1 MPALTLTNTLLTD
14 NDFNSSSFPPNI
26 GLLSEMQTEN
36 RIGGNWTN
44 GEEDLR
50 KDPVYST

>member
-26 GLLSEMQTEN
+26 GLLSEMQTKN
-36 RIGGNWTN
+36 RIGGN
-44 GEEDLR
+44 
-50 KDPVYST
+50 